1 MTKPTRCGW
10 CGRPVGDQPKVGRKR
25 RYCRAACRQQA
36 YLARRLAAAHQLG
49 DDEVIVRR
57 DDLVEL
63 QDAVYA
69 LASALEDVA
78 GDAAEARTMADLRR
92 ALDWLVAQ
100 AEPVARLWVAPV
112 SERPS

>member
-1 MTKPTRCGW
+1 MTKPDRCGW
-10 CGRPVGDQPKVGRKR
+10 CGAPVGDQPKVGRKR
-25 RYCRAACRQQA
+25 RYCHPACRQQA
-36 YLARRLAAAHQLG
+36 YLARKLAAAHQLG

-78 GDAAEARTMADLRR
+78 GDVEDARTMADVRR

>member
-1 MTKPTRCGW
+1 M
-10 CGRPVGDQPKVGRKR
+10 GDQPKVGRRR
-25 RYCRAACRQQA
+25 RYCRQACRQQA
-36 YLARRLAAAHQLG
+36 YLARKLAAAHHLG

-78 GDAAEARTMADLRR
+78 GDVASARTTADLRQ

-100 AEPVARLWVAPV
+100 AEPVAALHLVPVA
-112 SERPS
+112 ERPT